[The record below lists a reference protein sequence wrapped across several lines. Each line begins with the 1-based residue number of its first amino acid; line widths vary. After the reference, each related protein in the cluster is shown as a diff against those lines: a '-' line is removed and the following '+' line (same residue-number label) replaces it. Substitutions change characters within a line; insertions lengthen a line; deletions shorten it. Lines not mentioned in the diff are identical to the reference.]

1 METLARLDRRAGGQ
15 GGATGNRSK
24 IVRRALHEF
33 LSRAEKAAERA
44 EQAAEEDRERD
55 IFRRNRVRLGRQA
68 AALVKAQ
75 AKP

>member
-1 METLARLDRRAGGQ
+1 MDRTFDMETRARLDRRAGGQ

-33 LSRAEKAAERA
+33 LSRA